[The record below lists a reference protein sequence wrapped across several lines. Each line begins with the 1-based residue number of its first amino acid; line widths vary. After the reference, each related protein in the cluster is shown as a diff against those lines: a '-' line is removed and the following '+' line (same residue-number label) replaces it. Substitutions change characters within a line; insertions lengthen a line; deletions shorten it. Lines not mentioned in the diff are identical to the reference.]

1 MSTEGQE
8 CQKSKKKDAIK
19 WKMRCEKHT
28 SQGEIVITC
37 RFRSLENKA
46 RYGKLVSIPHAEK
59 HCFIGWLMIN
69 NTPGIV
75 GSS

>member
-1 MSTEGQE
+1 
-8 CQKSKKKDAIK
+8 
-19 WKMRCEKHT
+19 MRCEKHT

-59 HCFIGWLMIN
+59 HCFIDWLMIN